1 MEKVTLKSN
10 EYVVVGNYQE
20 MLNIKNEALKRN
32 TKITL
37 NQKSYYPKYQKAING
52 FYEMGS
58 QKSELVSLFYQIMPC
73 QMIKKL

>member
-1 MEKVTLKSN
+1 MTNSDYNNLAASFNLEKVTLKSN

-37 NQKSYYPKYQKAING
+37 NQKSYYPNT
-52 FYEMGS
+52 
-58 QKSELVSLFYQIMPC
+58 KSH
-73 QMIKKL
+73 